1 MNKETKTKT
10 KKLISVGDRFM
21 QKSFGDKYILARL
34 QNNEVKLISLI
45 NGNRFSD
52 TKVIA
57 LDVHDIS
64 EDEWVGITSNCPKSF
79 VRCR

>member
-1 MNKETKTKT
+1 MKDKTKT

-34 QNNEVKLISLI
+34 QGNEAKLISLA

-52 TKVIA
+52 TRVVVS
-57 LDVHDIS
+57 DVHDVS
-64 EDEWVGITSNCPKSF
+64 ADEWVEITSNCPESF